1 MPGGGAQLKA
11 ISPAVPA
18 SSILLLLSDEFSSEG
33 AVGARC
39 EGQHPCSPPCPGR
52 KLARVQGEQGPFCET
67 QPSGQSLTL
76 QKLLSAV
83 EAEVPVAKGP
93 FGFDS

>member
-1 MPGGGAQLKA
+1 MAGGGAQLRA

-39 EGQHPCSPPCPGR
+39 EGQHPCSPCPGR
-52 KLARVQGEQGPFCET
+52 KLACVQGEQGPFCET

-83 EAEVPVAKGP
+83 EAEVPFAKGP
-93 FGFDS
+93 FSFDS